1 MKKCSMCGGC
11 MVKEPLLSGS
21 VQKGAIPRFRLP
33 TYYTLNVVLA
43 VLECAGLQKCHSEV
57 SH

>member
-1 MKKCSMCGGC
+1 